1 MSCAQAPPAAA
12 QAVSLS
18 FAMGQGYATL
28 GCMDQ
33 HPCDVVQIDTML
45 GGIPGM
51 TGVHLIRSDQP
62 ALIDCGTQTSAHVV
76 ADAVFDA
83 GIGADDLAWI
93 VLTHVHLD
101 HCGAAGDLARMFPRA
116 TVVVHPRGARH
127 LADPSR
133 LVAGTHDLF
142 GRLSPAIGG
151 LEPVAAER
159 IVEAGDGHQV
169 PLGAGR
175 TLRAVWAPGHARHH
189 MALLDEAEG
198 IVFAGDA
205 VGVQMG
211 GGEIYPTIPPP
222 EYDLDAA
229 LDSLDRLEALGAA
242 RLYVSHYGDV
252 DDPGEAIDLGRRAQ
266 AAIGQA
272 ARASHAAAPGDAA
285 AMSDAIDSAWPPADA
300 LRTPEALTRWMA
312 FNWIDN
318 NLLGLQGMVEREARD
333 A

>member
-1 MSCAQAPPAAA
+1 
-12 QAVSLS
+12 
-18 FAMGQGYATL
+18 
-28 GCMDQ
+28 
-33 HPCDVVQIDTML
+33 
-45 GGIPGM
+45 
-51 TGVHLIRSDQP
+51 
-62 ALIDCGTQTSAHVV
+62 
-76 ADAVFDA
+76 
-83 GIGADDLAWI
+83 
-93 VLTHVHLD
+93 
-101 HCGAAGDLARMFPRA
+101 
-116 TVVVHPRGARH
+116 
-127 LADPSR
+127 
-133 LVAGTHDLF
+133 
-142 GRLSPAIGG
+142 
-151 LEPVAAER
+151 
-159 IVEAGDGHQV
+159 
-169 PLGAGR
+169 
-175 TLRAVWAPGHARHH
+175 
-189 MALLDEAEG
+189 
-198 IVFAGDA
+198 

-229 LDSLDRLEALGAA
+229 LDSLDRLEALGAT